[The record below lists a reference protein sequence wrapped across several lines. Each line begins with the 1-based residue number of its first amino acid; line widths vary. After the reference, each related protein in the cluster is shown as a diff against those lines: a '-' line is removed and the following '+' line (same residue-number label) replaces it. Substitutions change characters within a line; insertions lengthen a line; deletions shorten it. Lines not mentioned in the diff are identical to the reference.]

1 MKVKTAVI
9 FASGYGTR
17 MLPITAA
24 VQKELL
30 PVLNRPVI
38 DYVVADCLRA
48 GVERIIMTIREGSH
62 SLQDYY
68 LGNKALETE
77 LEHRGKSEAL
87 ATLRQI
93 HAQAKFEFIEQPT
106 GGHYGTAVPLQ
117 IAAGALSPDE
127 AFIATSGD
135 EFMFRRDGGSD
146 FADMVH
152 AFEESGA
159 EGAILTVEK
168 PAEDLAKYGVLDV
181 DATKTPDRLKRIIE
195 KPVRGEEPSNLINLS
210 KYVLNPKLIDYVLNV
225 KPDEKSGEYY
235 LTDAVQL
242 AAKEHDIVVVR
253 AKGEYLDAGST
264 NAWLTANMAVGGLR

>member
-48 GVERIIMTIREGSH
+48 GVERIIFTIREGSH

-68 LGNKALETE
+68 VGNKALEIE
-77 LEHRGKSEAL
+77 LKNRGKSEAL
-87 ATLRQI
+87 ATLHQI
-93 HAQAKFEFIEQPT
+93 HAQAKFEFIEQPP
-106 GGHYGTAVPLQ
+106 GRYGTAIPLQ
-117 IAAGALSPDE
+117 IAAKSLNPGE

-135 EFMFRRDGGSD
+135 EFMFRRDTGSD
-146 FADMVH
+146 FTDMVQ
-152 AFEESGA
+152 AFEETDA
-159 EGAILTVEK
+159 QGAILTVEK
-168 PAEDLAKYGVLDV
+168 PAEQLAKYGVLDI
-181 DATKTPDRLKRIIE
+181 DGTKTPDRLKRIIE

-210 KYVLNPKLIDYVLNV
+210 KYVLTGKLLDYVLNV
-225 KPDEKSGEYY
+225 NPNPKSGEYY
-235 LTDAVQL
+235 LTDAVQ
-242 AAKEHDIVVVR
+242 AAASDHDIVVVR

-264 NAWLTANMAVGGLR
+264 NSWLTANMAVGGLR